1 LVQSLVHLAN
11 TFLQKA
17 AAGKFPTLVAVA
29 AMAAVTGAM
38 ADATIYGVFDQ
49 AYRSDKVT
57 VNTNLANT
65 KKGIDGTLNGGNALG
80 FKGSEDLGDGLKA
93 SFLIEFGME
102 ASDGMTA
109 YKAVGTV
116 ADSLDGTTS
125 SAGVSNGVGNRQS
138 HVSLAGGFGSVTI
151 GKQYSEV
158 FGAAASYD
166 LGGAANMVGSLP
178 MLIIADDSGDV
189 RRSNQINYKL
199 PSLVPGLS
207 INIGKSYG
215 EDVKIGNAVGNKN
228 AGDGTNYS
236 LSYATGPFAATMAS
250 ETLDNAGVFA
260 GAFVNE
266 PAASTT
272 TKKKTTVT
280 GLSYDAGV
288 AKIVYS
294 NAKATV
300 GAAVTKGS
308 NVGVS
313 IPFGAASVAYQSGT
327 GETNAVG
334 VASSKTK
341 ASMVIG
347 NYSLSKRTTVYL
359 RQGAHQETLAGA
371 NTVKVNTT
379 ALGINHGF

>member
-1 LVQSLVHLAN
+1 
-11 TFLQKA
+11 
-17 AAGKFPTLVAVA
+17 
-29 AMAAVTGAM
+29 
-38 ADATIYGVFDQ
+38 
-49 AYRSDKVT
+49 
-57 VNTNLANT
+57 
-65 KKGIDGTLNGGNALG
+65 LG
-80 FKGSEDLGDGLKA
+80 SGLKA
-93 SFLIEFGME
+93 SFVIEFGME
-102 ASDGMTA
+102 PSDGMSA
-109 YKAVGTV
+109 Y
-116 ADSLDGTTS
+116 
-125 SAGVSNGVGNRQS
+125 SAGTSTNTLTGAAAGTPSVSNGVGNRQS

-158 FGAAASYD
+158 FNAAASYD
-166 LGGAANMVGSLP
+166 LGGAANVVGSLP
-178 MLIIADDSGDV
+178 MAIISDDTTDV

-199 PSLVPGLS
+199 PALVPGLS

-215 EDVKIGNAVGNKN
+215 EAVKMGAAAGNKN
-228 AGDGTNYS
+228 TGDGTNYS
-236 LSYATGPFAATMAS
+236 LSYSTGPFAATMAS

-266 PAASTT
+266 PAASLT

-280 GLSYDAGV
+280 GFSYDAGV
-288 AKIVYS
+288 AKFVYS
-294 NAKATV
+294 NAKAAV
-300 GAAVTKGS
+300 GTAVTKGS

-334 VASSKTK
+334 IASSKTK

-359 RQGAHQETLAGA
+359 RQGAHQETAAGA

>member
-1 LVQSLVHLAN
+1 M
-11 TFLQKA
+11 K
-17 AAGKFPTLVAVA
+17 KTLVAVA
-29 AMAAVTGAM
+29 AMAAATGAM

-49 AYRSDKVT
+49 AYRTDKVT
-57 VNTNLANT
+57 VGTGLANT
-65 KKGIDGTLNGGNALG
+65 KKGIDAALNGGNALG
-80 FKGSEDLGDGLKA
+80 FKGSEDLGSGLKA
-93 SFLIEFGME
+93 SFVIEFGME
-102 ASDGMTA
+102 PSDGMSS
-109 YKAVGTV
+109 Y
-116 ADSLDGTTS
+116 
-125 SAGVSNGVGNRQS
+125 SAGTSTNTLTGAAAGASVSNGVGNRQS

-158 FGAAASYD
+158 FGAACGYD
-166 LGGAANMVGSLP
+166 LGGCANMVGSLP
-178 MLIIADDSGDV
+178 MLIIADDTGDV

-199 PSLVPGLS
+199 PALVPGLS
-207 INIGKSYG
+207 INVGKSYG
-215 EDVKIGNAVGNKN
+215 EAVKMGAAAGNQNR
-228 AGDGTNYS
+228 GDGTNYS
-236 LSYATGPFAATMAS
+236 LSYSTGPFAATMAS

-280 GLSYDAGV
+280 ALSYDAGV

-294 NAKATV
+294 NAKAAV

-359 RQGAHQETLAGA
+359 RQGAHQETAAGA
-371 NTVKVNTT
+371 NTAKVNTT
-379 ALGINHGF
+379 AVGINHGF